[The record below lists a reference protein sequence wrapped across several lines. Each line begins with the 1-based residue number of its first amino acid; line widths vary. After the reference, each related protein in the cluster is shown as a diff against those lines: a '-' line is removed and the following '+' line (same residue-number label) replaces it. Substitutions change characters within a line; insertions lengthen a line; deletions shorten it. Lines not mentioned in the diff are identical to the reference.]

1 VSATRG
7 SAVPPPPLR
16 PRSRLR
22 VRNVTLIAAMLGVAS
37 ACAAHR
43 ELAKREPAPSK
54 GPNTPSA
61 SAVPLG
67 TAATVPS
74 AAVPAPSAAPAP
86 ATTSTQSA
94 ATAGTKTASSGVN
107 QGLLKE
113 GYRATKKRGQL
124 MYCRTEVV
132 TGTRF
137 RNNVCLTEAQIME
150 QRRNARDTLNAP
162 RKAQCVGG
170 CGS

>member
-1 VSATRG
+1 M
-7 SAVPPPPLR
+7 
-16 PRSRLR
+16 
-22 VRNVTLIAAMLGVAS
+22 LIAAMLFVAS

-43 ELAKREPAPSK
+43 ELAKPEPAPSK

-67 TAATVPS
+67 TAPS
-74 AAVPAPSAAPAP
+74 AAVPAPSAAPAT
-86 ATTSTQSA
+86 AATQSA
-94 ATAGTKTASSGVN
+94 PAASTAASSSGAN
-107 QGLLKE
+107 QELVKE

-124 MYCRTEVV
+124 MYCRPEVV

-162 RKAQCVGG
+162 RKAVCVGG